1 MELPSEYF
9 LGKNVRRDKTSD
21 LFSEKK
27 KKKKSRFLFKTKQ
40 TTTKKVKQFAG
51 VFFMVSHIF

>member
-1 MELPSEYF
+1 MNIVCLGMELPSEYF

-27 KKKKSRFLFKTKQ
+27 QKINPGSYLKQ
-40 TTTKKVKQFAG
+40 NKQQQKR
-51 VFFMVSHIF
+51 